1 MPYWAIETL
10 GRLGTESKLSLHSA
24 RQCYNYLKEKRE
36 YQNVATVISVTNQK
50 GGVGKTTTAVNLAY
64 YLAKV
69 GKKTLLVDFDPQG
82 NATSGLGVDKQQLGD
97 TIAEVVMEKAILD
110 DIVIKTGHK
119 NMYLAPA
126 TPELANV
133 EVELAQADKRFSRL
147 KSAIDASL
155 ENYDVVIIDSP
166 PSLSLLT
173 VNGLIAAKYVLL
185 PVQAEFYALE
195 GLGQLLE
202 TMKLVRKGMNPM
214 LELLGVL
221 PTMIDSRT
229 TLSGQVHEE
238 IKKHFPGKVF
248 SNVIPRNIRLAEAP
262 SHGLPIG
269 VYDRFSKGA
278 RAYKSF
284 AKEVMDRASI

>member
-1 MPYWAIETL
+1 M
-10 GRLGTESKLSLHSA
+10 
-24 RQCYNYLKEKRE
+24 
-36 YQNVATVISVTNQK
+36 ATVIAVTNQK

-64 YLAKV
+64 YLSKSD
-69 GKKTLLVDFDPQG
+69 KKTLLIDFDPQG
-82 NATSGLGVDKQQLGD
+82 NATSGLGIDKQSLQFTMAD
-97 TIAEVVMEKAILD
+97 VAMESATLDQVILA
-110 DIVIKTGHK
+110 TAYK
-119 NMYLAPA
+119 NLFLAPT
-126 TPELANV
+126 TPCLADV
-133 EVELAQADKRFSRL
+133 EVQLAQAEKRFSRL
-147 KSAIDASL
+147 KNAIEKSQGG
-155 ENYDVVIIDSP
+155 YDVIVIDSP

-202 TMKLVRKGMNPM
+202 TMKLVRKAMNPT

-221 PTMIDSRT
+221 PTMMDTRT

-248 SNVIPRNIRLAEAP
+248 DTVIPRNIRLAEAP

-269 VYDRFSKGA
+269 AYDRFSKGA
-278 RAYKSF
+278 RAYKAF
-284 AKEVMDRASI
+284 TKEVISRANI